1 MFMPLSASERQ
12 TFPSD
17 PERLSMRMV
26 NSLVM
31 GMPGT
36 SLRAMNGRRDESPS
50 CRMAMRLDVVGDGIL
65 RLGHGGCKGR
75 SNGTL
80 SRGRRTAE
88 PWRDPSSMDESLR
101 LGLGLP
107 PCTVLN
113 GVRAAVLNLCV
124 ARTYGRIG
132 CILRLTGKANWSFGG
147 RVSFTELQTLI

>member
-1 MFMPLSASERQ
+1 MFMPWSASERQ

-50 CRMAMRLDVVGDGIL
+50 CRMAMMLDVVGDGIL

-75 SNGTL
+75 SNPLERAPQSGTL
-80 SRGRRTAE
+80 GGIEVRWKNRRDGAFA
-88 PWRDPSSMDESLR
+88 S
-101 LGLGLP
+101 P
-107 PCTVLN
+107 PCAVLSR
-113 GVRAAVLNLCV
+113 VRAAVLNLC
-124 ARTYGRIG
+124 
-132 CILRLTGKANWSFGG
+132 
-147 RVSFTELQTLI
+147 

>member
-36 SLRAMNGRRDESPS
+36 SLRAMNGRRDEPPS

-80 SRGRRTAE
+80 SRRAANNRTLAGSKFDGRIAAIG
-88 PWRDPSSMDESLR
+88 PW
-101 LGLGLP
+101 LP
-107 PCTVLN
+107 PH
-113 GVRAAVLNLCV
+113 ALC
-124 ARTYGRIG
+124 
-132 CILRLTGKANWSFGG
+132 
-147 RVSFTELQTLI
+147 

>member
-1 MFMPLSASERQ
+1 MFMPWSASERQ

-36 SLRAMNGRRDESPS
+36 SLRAVNGRRDESPS
-50 CRMAMRLDVVGDGIL
+50 CRMAMMLDVVGDRIL

-80 SRGRRTAE
+80 SKGRRKAE
-88 PWRDPSSMDESLR
+88 LWAGSKFRFAAPFRE
-101 LGLGLP
+101 GA
-107 PCTVLN
+107 
-113 GVRAAVLNLCV
+113 VRP
-124 ARTYGRIG
+124 
-132 CILRLTGKANWSFGG
+132 
-147 RVSFTELQTLI
+147 TLASA